1 MSSGHAAM
9 LLTNQLKDRELDIIR
24 LMARGLSNHEIGRQL
39 YLARETIRWYNKQ
52 IYTKLGVHNRTH
64 AVTRAKELGLLTT
77 ATEVSIETPPVQY
90 VKSGD
95 AYIAY
100 QVIGSGPIDILY
112 IGGFINHLECVWEQ
126 PLFAQMIM
134 QLTGLGR
141 VILVDKRGF
150 GLSDRQIDSL
160 SLEQAVEDIDAVL
173 EAVDSQR
180 TIIIGTCEGAP
191 ASTLSA
197 VRYPNRIQGLILINA
212 IVKGSR
218 SPGFPWALP
227 SDKYEQI
234 FETVRQEWG
243 GPYGLEF
250 YVPDADDAFRQW
262 WAKFLR
268 LSASPGTALKAVH
281 LLREID
287 MSDILPQVQ
296 VPTLVLH
303 SRDNQ
308 VVRVGSGRYVASQ
321 INKAEYIEI
330 DDNAHV
336 WWWNADD
343 YLHEIECFIER
354 LVQDKLDSHC
364 A

>member
-1 MSSGHAAM
+1 MP
-9 LLTNQLKDRELDIIR
+9 D
-24 LMARGLSNHEIGRQL
+24 
-39 YLARETIRWYNKQ
+39 
-52 IYTKLGVHNRTH
+52 
-64 AVTRAKELGLLTT
+64 
-77 ATEVSIETPPVQY
+77 
-90 VKSGD
+90 
-95 AYIAY
+95 
-100 QVIGSGPIDILY
+100 
-112 IGGFINHLECVWEQ
+112 
-126 PLFAQMIM
+126 
-134 QLTGLGR
+134 
-141 VILVDKRGF
+141 
-150 GLSDRQIDSL
+150 
-160 SLEQAVEDIDAVL
+160 
-173 EAVDSQR
+173 
-180 TIIIGTCEGAP
+180 
-191 ASTLSA
+191 
-197 VRYPNRIQGLILINA
+197 
-212 IVKGSR
+212 
-218 SPGFPWALP
+218 
-227 SDKYEQI
+227 DKYEQI
-234 FETVRQEWG
+234 FENVRQEWG

-287 MSDILPQVQ
+287 MSDILPQVK